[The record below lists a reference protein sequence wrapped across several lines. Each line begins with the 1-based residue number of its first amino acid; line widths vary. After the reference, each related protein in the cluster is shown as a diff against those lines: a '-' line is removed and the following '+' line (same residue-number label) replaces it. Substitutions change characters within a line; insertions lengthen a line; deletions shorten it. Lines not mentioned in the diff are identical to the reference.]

1 MDARLANGLRH
12 NKKIVLLRFHV
23 GASRPGV
30 RTRVARNLSS
40 PAFLTTLATTQAT
53 LLATLGSSE
62 IDQKTVNVIG
72 RNGLEI
78 FELSS

>member
-1 MDARLANGLRH
+1 MDSQLTSGLRQ
-12 NKKIVLLRFHV
+12 NKKIVLLRSHV

-30 RTRVARNLSS
+30 RT
-40 PAFLTTLATTQAT
+40 AFLITLATTQAT

-78 FELSS
+78 FELSC